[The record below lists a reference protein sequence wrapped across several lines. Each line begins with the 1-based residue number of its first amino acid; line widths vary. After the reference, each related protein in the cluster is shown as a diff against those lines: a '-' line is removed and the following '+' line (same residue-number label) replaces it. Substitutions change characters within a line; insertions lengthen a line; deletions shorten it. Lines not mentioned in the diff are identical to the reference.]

1 MKSSSSTLRRA
12 AQIEARIKQLES
24 QLEKLLKEGGGTDS
38 KRRSVA
44 QIGRTPVIQSRGLK
58 PREKAGRRSKA
69 SSGPLAPAVVK
80 VLRSAKTP
88 MSVGEILDGLRLNGY
103 KFAASEPKKNLFARI
118 YRLKG
123 VKKVGPGKFAAE
135 PSA

>member
-1 MKSSSSTLRRA
+1 VKPSSSTLKRA

-24 QLEKLLKEGGGTDS
+24 QLEKLLKEGRGIDA
-38 KRRSVA
+38 RRRPGAV
-44 QIGRTPVIQSRGLK
+44 IGRATVQSRGLK
-58 PREKAGRRSKA
+58 PLEKAGRRSKA

-80 VLRSAKTP
+80 VLQSAKAP

-103 KFAASEPKKNLFARI
+103 KFGSSEPKKNLFARI

-123 VKKVGPGKFAAE
+123 VKKVGPGKFTAQL
-135 PSA
+135 SA

>member
-1 MKSSSSTLRRA
+1 MKSSSSTLKRA

-24 QLEKLLKEGGGTDS
+24 QLEKLLKEGREIEA
-38 KRRSVA
+38 RRRPGAV
-44 QIGRTPVIQSRGLK
+44 IGRAPSVQSRGLK
-58 PREKAGRRSKA
+58 PPEKAGRRSKV

-80 VLRSAKTP
+80 VLQSAKTP
-88 MSVGEILDGLRLNGY
+88 MSVGEIFDGLRLNGY
-103 KFAASEPKKNLFARI
+103 KFASSEPKKNLFARI